1 MKSLICKQPGS
12 LKYLETILP
21 DLQPGY
27 AIILIKNV
35 GICGTDVHAFAG
47 TQPYFTYPRVFGHEV
62 SGQLVKTNR
71 PTSS

>member
-27 AIILIKNV
+27 ATILIKNV
-35 GICGTDVHAFAG
+35 GICGTDVYAFAC
-47 TQPYFTYPRVFGHEV
+47 TQPYFTYPRVLGYEV